1 MAFGTD
7 DEKALENRFNNNFEG
22 ATHLLCEMHLKK
34 NLEKKLI
41 EFGITGHVKDDVIF
55 DVFGRQNGNIF
66 ESGLAEAANKEE
78 FENLLKSL
86 KQRWSDAHT
95 NGSSF
100 YDWFIEQ
107 KARQFLDSVISPER
121 QRACLGCP
129 PKRFTTNR
137 SERTNGVI
145 QEFVKRECNA
155 KKVDEYVFA
164 TTLQKLINVQEKEF
178 ELAVI
183 SQGEY
188 KLRDR
193 FKHISDPTSRWSKMT

>member
-86 KQRWSDAHT
+86 KQR
-95 NGSSF
+95 
-100 YDWFIEQ
+100 
-107 KARQFLDSVISPER
+107 
-121 QRACLGCP
+121 
-129 PKRFTTNR
+129 
-137 SERTNGVI
+137 
-145 QEFVKRECNA
+145 
-155 KKVDEYVFA
+155 
-164 TTLQKLINVQEKEF
+164 
-178 ELAVI
+178 
-183 SQGEY
+183 
-188 KLRDR
+188 
-193 FKHISDPTSRWSKMT
+193 